1 VLQQTSTIVSPIG
14 NNYYRLRTIRQNT
27 LIMRIPKTFFNQM
40 AENRLENTVVQY
52 AENYKIL
59 QYNEELWHNTTP
71 KMFLRVKIVTL
82 L

>member
-1 VLQQTSTIVSPIG
+1 
-14 NNYYRLRTIRQNT
+14 
-27 LIMRIPKTFFNQM
+27 MRIPKTFFNQM